1 MKENIEVPLNIYV
14 TVDGIVVSKELLEE
28 ILHELTSI
36 DGLKAFDCK
45 ADGTW
50 EGAHYVQVDK
60 EDLIDLDYHILMGK
74 IKLALDGG

>member
-1 MKENIEVPLNIYV
+1 MTKNITINI
-14 TVDGIVVSKELLEE
+14 DGLLVKRSLLEE

-45 ADGTW
+45 ADGTH
-50 EGAHYVQVDK
+50 EGADYIQVDK
-60 EDLIDLDYHILMGK
+60 EDLIDLDYHILIGK